1 MLLEPSIDKLQT
13 KINSKYTLVTLS
25 AKRARQI
32 QDTNHYQLEHTQSE
46 KFVGIALEE
55 ILADKLTCEE
65 TEDSSQ
71 DLYSKNLS
79 E

>member
-1 MLLEPSIDKLQT
+1 MILEPSIDKLQT

-32 QDTNHYQLEHTQSE
+32 QNTKIHHVESPKAATT
-46 KFVGIALEE
+46 VGLALEE
-55 ILADKLTCEE
+55 VLQEKLTV
-65 TEDSSQ
+65 DPISQ
-71 DLYSKNLS
+71 QEN